1 MKETDWAK
9 IIATKL
15 ENELKGFSVEAG
27 KWLNYANEIV
37 EYGKDSP
44 KYNEMSYQTDIL
56 IYEVLGANS
65 WKPRVVIEKK
75 SIAFL
80 HVIPSHIVKKQHH
93 TKMNK
98 IAITVGLLVCSN
110 FFMTFAWYA
119 HLKELNNKPWLIA
132 AFISW

>member
-1 MKETDWAK
+1 MMKETDWAK

-75 SIAFL
+75 IDSVSTRDSITYSQKASS
-80 HVIPSHIVKKQHH
+80 HKNEQNRDHCWVIS
-93 TKMNK
+93 M
-98 IAITVGLLVCSN
+98 
-110 FFMTFAWYA
+110 
-119 HLKELNNKPWLIA
+119 
-132 AFISW
+132 